1 MGEVK
6 TLFRL
11 TWALQLWH
19 KIRRTFKLKVAHVH
33 NKHLTIPGHNH
44 HVIMIENRMSNT
56 FDNKAVAS
64 KTL

>member
-1 MGEVK
+1 MDEVER
-6 TLFRL
+6 LFRL
-11 TWALQLWH
+11 TWVLQLWH
-19 KIRRTFKLKVAHVH
+19 KNSSHLVAHVH